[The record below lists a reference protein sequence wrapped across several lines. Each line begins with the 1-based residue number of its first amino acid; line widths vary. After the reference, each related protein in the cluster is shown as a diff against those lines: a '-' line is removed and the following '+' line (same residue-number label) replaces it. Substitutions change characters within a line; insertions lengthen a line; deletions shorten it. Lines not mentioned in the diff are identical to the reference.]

1 MGYSTSIRN
10 NSASWRRIEFTR
22 EELLLL
28 RRAVSAFLADFGHEE
43 QDVVDRLKQLLAKF
57 PRPL

>member
-1 MGYSTSIRN
+1 MDPL
-10 NSASWRRIEFTR
+10 IEFTR

-43 QDVVDRLKQLLAKF
+43 QDVVDRLKQLLAKL